1 MCSVTKEAYAIVLV
15 TDTLKKKKKRQ
26 DTLINKNNRIKE
38 VQLGW
43 TACFGSTTF
52 FGSIAPASFQILYSF
67 VVPIPKRFRID
78 AGDSLP
84 RASTIT
90 AIPPIFS

>member
-38 VQLGW
+38 VKV
-43 TACFGSTTF
+43 CE
-52 FGSIAPASFQILYSF
+52 
-67 VVPIPKRFRID
+67 
-78 AGDSLP
+78 SLLQSQVKSCCQP
-84 RASTIT
+84 MML
-90 AIPPIFS
+90 